1 MIGRLADGANTAQ
14 QMLDLP
20 SELRNV
26 SRRPTP
32 VDECANLTA
41 STGPRR
47 LFPCNGGI
55 CDHCMS
61 VRNALCRAVMPLAGR
76 QEGLTYPVSLGLW
89 FGPAT

>member
-1 MIGRLADGANTAQ
+1 MTGRLADGADTAQ

-47 LFPCNGGI
+47 LFPCNGG
-55 CDHCMS
+55 S
-61 VRNALCRAVMPLAGR
+61 VTVACQFGMPSVA
-76 QEGLTYPVSLGLW
+76 P
-89 FGPAT
+89 